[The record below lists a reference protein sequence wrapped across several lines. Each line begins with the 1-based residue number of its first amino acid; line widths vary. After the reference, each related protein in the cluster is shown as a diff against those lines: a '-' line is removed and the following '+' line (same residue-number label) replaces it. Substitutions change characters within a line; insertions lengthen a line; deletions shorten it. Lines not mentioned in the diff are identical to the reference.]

1 MDKFGLFKLLSSAFT
16 LFGEKKG
23 EMQQSTVS
31 APQREENEQPQKTS
45 VRASA
50 TADIVAR
57 QRALEERVRK
67 NKPSE

>member
-1 MDKFGLFKLLSSAFT
+1 MDKFGLFKLLSSAFN
-16 LFGEKKG
+16 LFEEKKK
-23 EMQQSTVS
+23 E
-31 APQREENEQPQKTS
+31 EQPPLSPSREKEKPQKPS

-67 NKPSE
+67 NKPFE

>member
-1 MDKFGLFKLLSSAFT
+1 MDKFGLFKLLSSAFN

-23 EMQQSTVS
+23 EEQASPA
-31 APQREENEQPQKTS
+31 APPKKEEPQKPS